1 MLFYFTVRA
10 LPFCNHCAM
19 SRWKRG
25 GFVQRGG
32 QGHGGFAQ
40 RGRGQVRGRGRGRGR
55 SSFVQGRGRG
65 YVYVRKGN
73 VEKSAEQLDKDLDNY
88 HSGAMNV

>member
-1 MLFYFTVRA
+1 
-10 LPFCNHCAM
+10 M

-32 QGHGGFAQ
+32 QGRGGFSQ

-55 SSFVQGRGRG
+55 GRSSFGQGRGRG
-65 YVYVRKGN
+65 YVRKGN

-88 HSGAMNV
+88 HSGAMNVN